1 MYDRM
6 TELLGAYGARGYG
19 EANHGGWAAPGDR
32 GREEPCSA
40 DWYDDGSTYGLGAV
54 PGDVQAF
61 SPVVASA
68 AGWENETAF
77 VPPPRSPVEPSGTR
91 GTGGPGGP
99 GGPVGPVGP
108 STSRHRRR
116 PPFPGPAWPR
126 LVSSAWPRLV
136 SSACGAL
143 TALAVTAACAL
154 GLVFSYGPLE
164 ELAFSRVPRGLSQ
177 LWPVVVY
184 GPWLAGCLSVLRAV
198 QHGRQPFHSW
208 VVVVLFSGLAAGLCV
223 ADVPWTLSAVVVSG
237 LPPLTGVISL
247 HQLVRQLTAARRAR
261 QRLDRQ
267 TGHRARR

>member
-6 TELLGAYGARGYG
+6 TDLLGAYGTRGYG
-19 EANHGGWAAPGDR
+19 EVDHDGWAASGDR
-32 GREEPCSA
+32 GREAAHPA
-40 DWYDDGSTYGLGAV
+40 GDWYDDGFSYGLGAA
-54 PGDVQAF
+54 PGDAQAF

-68 AGWENETAF
+68 VGWENETAF
-77 VPPPRSPVEPSGTR
+77 VPPPRAPGLTETAFVPPPRAPVEPSGPR
-91 GTGGPGGP
+91 GTG
-99 GGPVGPVGP
+99 GPVGP

-116 PPFPGPAWPR
+116 PPFPRPAWPH
-126 LVSSAWPRLV
+126 LVSSV
-136 SSACGAL
+136 FGAL
-143 TALAVTAACAL
+143 TALTVTAACAL
-154 GLVFSYGPLE
+154 GLVFSYGPLQ
-164 ELAFSRVPRGLSQ
+164 ELAFSCVPRGLSQ

-223 ADVPWTLSAVVVSG
+223 ADVPWTPTAVVVAG

-247 HQLVRQLTAARRAR
+247 HQLVRQLTAVRGAR
-261 QRLDRQ
+261 QGMDRQ

>member
-6 TELLGAYGARGYG
+6 TELLGSYGARGYG
-19 EANHGGWAAPGDR
+19 ETNHGGWSAPGDR
-32 GREEPCSA
+32 GREATRSE
-40 DWYDDGSTYGLGAV
+40 DWYDDGFTYGLGAV
-54 PGDVQAF
+54 PGDAQAF

-91 GTGGPGGP
+91 GTGGP
-99 GGPVGPVGP
+99 VGPVGP

-116 PPFPGPAWPR
+116 PPFPGP
-126 LVSSAWPRLV
+126 AWPRLV

-154 GLVFSYGPLE
+154 GLVFSYGPLQ

-177 LWPVVVY
+177 VWPVVVY

-261 QRLDRQ
+261 R
-267 TGHRARR
+267 